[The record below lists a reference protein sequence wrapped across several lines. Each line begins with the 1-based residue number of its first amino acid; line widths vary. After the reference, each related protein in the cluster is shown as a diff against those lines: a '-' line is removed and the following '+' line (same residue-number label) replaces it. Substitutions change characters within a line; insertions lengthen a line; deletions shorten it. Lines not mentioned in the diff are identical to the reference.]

1 MSKNELTH
9 IGANGMA
16 EMVNIS
22 KKKITLRT
30 AKASGVIF
38 LDKTI
43 FSLIVN
49 HEIISAKGPVFN
61 TAIVAGTMA
70 VKNTAAI
77 IPFCHSIAIE
87 SCKLS
92 FDFDAIK
99 SEVKVFC
106 EVITMGKTGA
116 EMEAL
121 TGVSVTCLTIY
132 DMCKA
137 VSPNMEIKDIM
148 LNHKSGGKHDFDRS

>member
-22 KKKITLRT
+22 EKKITHRT
-30 AKASGVIF
+30 AKASGIIF
-38 LDKTI
+38 LDKNI
-43 FSLIVN
+43 YSLIVN
-49 HEIISAKGPVFN
+49 NEIISAKGPVFN

-70 VKNTAAI
+70 VKNTATI

-87 SCKLS
+87 SCKFS
-92 FDFDAIK
+92 FDFDLNK
-99 SEVKVFC
+99 SEVKVYC
-106 EVITMGKTGA
+106 EVITIGKTGA

-137 VSPNMEIKDIM
+137 ISSNMEIKDIM
-148 LNHKSGGKHDFDRS
+148 LNHKSGGKHDFERS

>member
-16 EMVNIS
+16 EMVNIAD
-22 KKKITLRT
+22 KQKTIRT
-30 AKASGVIF
+30 ARASGIIF
-38 LDKTI
+38 LPEAI
-43 FSLIVN
+43 YALLAN
-49 HEIISAKGPVFN
+49 NEIISSKGPVFN

-70 VKNTAAI
+70 VKNTAYL

-87 SCKLS
+87 SCKFS
-92 FDFDAIK
+92 FDFDDINK
-99 SEVKVFC
+99 EVKVHC
-106 EVITMGKTGA
+106 EVITNGKTGA

-137 VSPNMEIKDIM
+137 ISPNMEIKNIM
-148 LNHKSGGKHDFDRS
+148 LNYKSGGKNDFQRA